1 MSNEKM
7 IQLEDLLKCKWW
19 EEVKKAIRQR
29 QVAIANKIVYWD
41 CMDVKDPNI
50 TQSDLLRAEMRCLA
64 WVVEKLPTQ
73 LVENP
78 NYNPE
83 EDIEEL
89 EDQQRAD
96 LINEMFKQEV

>member
-1 MSNEKM
+1 
-7 IQLEDLLKCKWW
+7 
-19 EEVKKAIRQR
+19 
-29 QVAIANKIVYWD
+29 
-41 CMDVKDPNI
+41 MDVADKNI

-83 EDIEEL
+83 EDIEEM
-89 EDQQRAD
+89 EDQERAEIID
-96 LINEMFKQEV
+96 

>member
-64 WVVEKLPTQ
+64 WVVEKLPKEMI
-73 LVENP
+73 ENP
-78 NYNPE
+78 DYKAD
-83 EDIEEL
+83 EDIEEMESEQQAEL
-89 EDQQRAD
+89 IED
-96 LINEMFKQEV
+96 MFKQAM

>member
-64 WVVEKLPTQ
+64 WVVEKLPAQ